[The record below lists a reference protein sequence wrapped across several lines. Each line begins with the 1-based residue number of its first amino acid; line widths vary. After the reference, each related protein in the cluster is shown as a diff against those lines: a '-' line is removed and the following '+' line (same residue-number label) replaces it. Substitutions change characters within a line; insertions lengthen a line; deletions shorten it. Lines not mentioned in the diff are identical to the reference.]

1 MKFLDKEEQQLRQS
15 KLQQFIREQGFDGLL
30 VSSNANLYYVAGA
43 VYAGY
48 AYVPAEGDTL
58 FLVRRPVGIEHP
70 QVVYIRKPEQ
80 IVDALTAAG
89 IAKPSRIALELDRL
103 PYNMAKRLQ
112 AALNVETVFNGSP
125 ILSQSRSVKTPCE
138 VELLRQSGIRHS
150 NSYQR
155 IPSVF
160 EVGMTD
166 VEFQIEMERVL
177 RCDGCLG
184 IFRISGESMELYM
197 GNVLSGDNADTPT
210 PYDFAMGGEGLHTS
224 LPVGCNGTVLRYGNT
239 LMVDMNGNFTG
250 YMTDMTRSFRIGD
263 VPQLALDAHQLS
275 IDIHN
280 RLREAIRPGFT
291 AAEAYNLAA
300 AMVADAGLDDY
311 FMGHRQKAGFIG
323 HGVGIEVNE
332 LPVLAPRSKDVFRAG
347 NVIAI
352 EPKFVIPGVGAVGIE
367 STYLVTGS
375 GLECLTEF
383 PEELADLCQ

>member
-1 MKFLDKEEQQLRQS
+1 MKFLDIDEQKLRQE
-15 KLQQFIREQGFDGLL
+15 KLQQFIRQQGLDGLL
-30 VSSNANLYYVAGA
+30 VSSNANIYYVSGA

-48 AYVPAEGDTL
+48 AYVPAEGNML
-58 FLVRRPVGIEHP
+58 YLVRRPVGIEHP
-70 QVVYIRKPEQ
+70 QVFYIRKPEQ
-80 IVDALTAAG
+80 ILDVLESVG
-89 IAKPSRIALELDRL
+89 IAKPARLALELDRL

-112 AALNVETVFNGSP
+112 AAFNVDDIFNGSP
-125 ILSQSRSVKTPCE
+125 ILSQSRSVKTPFE
-138 VELLRQSGIRHS
+138 IELIRQSGIRHS

-155 IPSVF
+155 IDSVF

-184 IFRISGESMELYM
+184 IFRISGETMELFM
-197 GNVLSGDNADTPT
+197 GNVLGGENADTPT
-210 PYDFAMGGEGLHTS
+210 PYDFAMGGEGLDQS
-224 LPVGCNGTVLRYGNT
+224 LPIGCNGTVLRRGNT

-250 YMTDMTRSFRIGD
+250 YMTDMTRSFRVGD
-263 VPQLALDAHQLS
+263 VPQLAIDAHRLS

-280 RLREAIRPGFT
+280 RLREAIRPGFA
-291 AAEAYNLAA
+291 AAEAYNLAV

-332 LPVLAPRSKDVFRAG
+332 LPVLAPRSRDVFSAG

-352 EPKFVIPGVGAVGIE
+352 EPKFVIPGVGAVGVE
-367 STYLVTGS
+367 NTYLVTDN
-375 GLECLTEF
+375 GLECLTNF